1 MKIEYGSIKKTK
13 KAAFIRHMMINAK
26 VSENNLIA
34 EDLRLYF
41 ESRPEVIAAY
51 LYGSRAAG
59 TAGRSSDVDIA
70 IHTHAFQTL
79 QESFHAKLGYQR
91 ELSDIIKINSDIVFL
106 QEAGELLAYQILKH
120 GKLLFER
127 DRQTHRAFVARRMI
141 QCLDF
146 QFLQTRM
153 QKGMIRA
160 MREEIHGQ

>member
-1 MKIEYGSIKKTK
+1 
-13 KAAFIRHMMINAK
+13 MITNDNS
-26 VSENNLIA
+26 SENNHIA
-34 EDLRLYF
+34 ACLQLYF
-41 ESRPEVIAAY
+41 ESRPEVLAAY

-59 TAGRSSDVDIA
+59 TAGRTSDVDIA
-70 IHTHAFQTL
+70 IHTHPFQTPR
-79 QESFHAKLGYQR
+79 ESFDAKLGYHR
-91 ELSDIIKINSDIVFL
+91 EISDIIKKNPDIVFL

-127 DRQTHRAFVARRMI
+127 DRQTHRSFIARRVI

-146 QFLQTRM
+146 QVLQTRM